1 MDMTKKIFEDNLQD
15 SDKSLHGIIYC
26 IKNGSDANRI
36 LDGEI
41 NFIKEL
47 NKIYGNSD
55 ILTIAFTQSLNQDD
69 DKIKERMNELRE
81 KINNKKIEI
90 IPVNSKKEK
99 INIINQKITIPQ
111 FGLNELKNTM
121 INNSKNIINANLK
134 YAAKVQIKDYFF
146 SKIKEKFI
154 TMINQ
159 FKKQEFENI
168 FSKGCE
174 KIIRSL
180 LMLETTEKLDIN
192 FNFKSFDKLILEL
205 IEKLK
210 IKIIKN
216 LKKQYTNKC
225 LEKMNDR
232 FIILNAKYNN
242 PLKWEQ
248 WLEQYFI
255 NIKLKEY
262 FEKRINDEVYKIT
275 FEKAY
280 IFFLKISKKF
290 IGENICNNVT
300 DEEIRDLV
308 NKNTHNILKKIL
320 KK

>member
-1 MDMTKKIFEDNLQD
+1 MRDY
-15 SDKSLHGIIYC
+15 II
-26 IKNGSDANRI
+26 
-36 LDGEI
+36 
-41 NFIKEL
+41 
-47 NKIYGNSD
+47 
-55 ILTIAFTQSLNQDD
+55 
-69 DKIKERMNELRE
+69 
-81 KINNKKIEI
+81 
-90 IPVNSKKEK
+90 
-99 INIINQKITIPQ
+99 
-111 FGLNELKNTM
+111 
-121 INNSKNIINANLK
+121 
-134 YAAKVQIKDYFF
+134 
-146 SKIKEKFI
+146 I

-205 IEKLK
+205 IEKLN

-262 FEKRINDEVYKIT
+262 FEKRINDELYKIT

-300 DEEIRDLV
+300 DEEIRDIV